1 VIRRVRRDHGQS
13 LVEFAIGIVVFLLM
27 ILGIVDLGRAV
38 YQLSGVSQAAREI
51 ARTTSV
57 HPGGTLGDSAQTAAT
72 VAVQRRLVPGL
83 SVSSY
88 DCVDIIGNAIAG
100 DCKPGSWVRVTV
112 RSRFDPSLPL
122 LALVGPIDLT
132 SSGSAEIE

>member
-1 VIRRVRRDHGQS
+1 
-13 LVEFAIGIVVFLLM
+13 
-27 ILGIVDLGRAV
+27 
-38 YQLSGVSQAAREI
+38 
-51 ARTTSV
+51 
-57 HPGGTLGDSAQTAAT
+57 
-72 VAVQRRLVPGL
+72 VQRRLVPGL

-88 DCVDIIGNAIAG
+88 DCVDISGNAIAG